1 MLREDDT
8 MENVKPIYK
17 KLLVVA
23 IAIFVIG
30 TAFALSD
37 LYYKVGEMEHALV
50 CKDPGCHHVAASKK

>member
-1 MLREDDT
+1 